1 VQGLESLLLLN
12 LSHNSLSSDFLSQ
25 QTFATQLKLVAL
37 DLSYNALK
45 TIKVTKK
52 LRKLQVDFCG
62 SMTLWCGSGSGS
74 ADPFL

>member
-52 LRKLQVDFCG
+52 L
-62 SMTLWCGSGSGS
+62 
-74 ADPFL
+74 

>member
-52 LRKLQVDFCG
+52 NSENCKKTF
-62 SMTLWCGSGSGS
+62 
-74 ADPFL
+74 ADP

>member
-52 LRKLQVDFCG
+52 TPKIASRFLRIHDILVWIRIRG
-62 SMTLWCGSGSGS
+62 L
-74 ADPFL
+74 FL

>member
-45 TIKVTKK
+45 TIKVTMK

-62 SMTLWCGSGSGS
+62 SMTFWCGSGS
-74 ADPFL
+74 ADLFL